1 MLWTSDSAASLHW
14 AVTEQVKEVAIP
26 RPPFSNSSAPA
37 RYSDSEILLFQR
49 SLELTCSL
57 C

>member
-14 AVTEQVKEVAIP
+14 AVTEKVKEVAIA
-26 RPPFSNSSAPA
+26 RPHSSAPA
-37 RYSDSEILLFQR
+37 RYSDPEILLFQR